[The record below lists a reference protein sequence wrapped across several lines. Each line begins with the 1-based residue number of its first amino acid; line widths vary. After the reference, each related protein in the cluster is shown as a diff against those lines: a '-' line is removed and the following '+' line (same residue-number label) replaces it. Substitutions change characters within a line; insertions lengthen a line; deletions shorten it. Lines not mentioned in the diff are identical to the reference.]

1 MPVTVT
7 LSTAPATM
15 TRKSYGT
22 TMSLDLFGPSLG
34 AETLP
39 AVSNVAEIK
48 AAVARFGTRVRA
60 EHPEASFY
68 VSVRLAKGQ
77 RKPNGYDA
85 ACRRNG
91 LGQEDFMHVTDKR
104 TRHDTPAAPAN
115 TVPGQA
121 GA

>member
-7 LSTAPATM
+7 LSTAPATA
-15 TRKSYGT
+15 TRERFGT

-34 AETLP
+34 TETLP
-39 AVSNVAEIK
+39 AVSSVAEIK
-48 AAVARFGTRVRA
+48 AAVARFGARVRA

-68 VSVRLAKGQ
+68 VSVRLARGQ

-85 ACRRNG
+85 SSRGNG
-91 LGQEDFMHVTDKR
+91 FGQEDFIRVTDQR
-104 TRHDTPAAPAN
+104 AEPAVPAALA
-115 TVPGQA
+115 GQA